1 MNLNVAYWAIFVR
14 FQVTNKT
21 TLANCEHN
29 HKKMVEVDLNA
40 YSAIFPRFFAASSQ
54 QNTGMQSKSSIDLL
68 QKVSS
73 MEAVDMS
80 FILAIN

>member
-1 MNLNVAYWAIFVR
+1 
-14 FQVTNKT
+14 
-21 TLANCEHN
+21 
-29 HKKMVEVDLNA
+29 MVEVDLNA